1 MSGRRKEKA
10 GNGELR
16 GIVGETTETRYFWKC
31 HNKIYVFIYVVET
44 NTFLKIVVLA
54 FYLKSS
60 ALNHYVLFLDLSS
73 SKAFRQ

>member
-31 HNKIYVFIYVVET
+31 HNRIYVFILCQ
-44 NTFLKIVVLA
+44 NQRQGRKI
-54 FYLKSS
+54 
-60 ALNHYVLFLDLSS
+60 H
-73 SKAFRQ
+73 